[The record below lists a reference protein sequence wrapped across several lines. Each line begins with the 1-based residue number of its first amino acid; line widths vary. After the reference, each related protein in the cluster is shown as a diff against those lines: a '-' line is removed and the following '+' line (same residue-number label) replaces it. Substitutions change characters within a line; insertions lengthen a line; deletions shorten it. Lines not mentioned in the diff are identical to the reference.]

1 MKYYKNETMEAQNK
15 EIKKYLMTGKKLTAL
30 DALYHFS
37 CFRLSA
43 RIYDLRSEGMAIEAR
58 TRQIMSGGKKKHVTE
73 YYINGTQKD

>member
-1 MKYYKNETMEAQNK
+1 MEAQNK

-43 RIYDLRSEGMAIEAR
+43 RIYDLRSEGMAIEAH
-58 TRQIMSGGKKKHVTE
+58 TRQIVSAGKKKHVTE
-73 YYINGTQKD
+73 YFIKKEK